1 MNQDLSAPFIA
12 HQSSF
17 AGLDLLT
24 TATVVVDSNL
34 RVRFVNTAA
43 ESLFG
48 TSLKSVYLQSLVHL
62 IPGVDPLVETTL
74 LAMESDMGFIEH
86 EWEIPQKNSTEPL
99 VVSCTGT
106 PIHLPLEG
114 FLLEFRP
121 ISQRMKIAREEKLIE
136 NQKTNRELMRNLA
149 HEVRNPLG
157 GIRGAAQ
164 LLEEELERED
174 LKEYTQVIRS
184 ESARLENLM
193 DRMLSPHQGG
203 QHLVTVNIHEV
214 LERVRSVI
222 LAEYPQGITMVRD
235 YDLSLPEMTADR
247 EQLIQA
253 ILNITRNAAQAMQGV
268 GQIRLETR
276 VMRQITL
283 ARQRFRLGIQIKI
296 VDNGPGIPKALQGR
310 IFQPLVSG
318 REGGSGL
325 GLMLAQNLI
334 SQHHGLVEFESS
346 PGSTCF
352 SILLPLTH
360 QPEKTSLLKVE
371 NK

>member
-1 MNQDLSAPFIA
+1 MNSDYPALFIT
-12 HQSSF
+12 HQSAF

-24 TATVVVDSNL
+24 TATVVVDDNL
-34 RVRFVNTAA
+34 RVHFINTAA

-48 TSLKSVYLQSLVHL
+48 ISLKSAWLQSLVHL
-62 IPGVDPLVETTL
+62 IPGVDSLVETTL

-86 EWEIPQKNSTEPL
+86 EWEVPQKSTTEPL

-106 PIHLPLEG
+106 PIHAPIQG

-121 ISQRMKIAREEKLIE
+121 ISQRMKIAREEKIIE
-136 NQKTNRELMRNLA
+136 TQKTNRELMRNLA
-149 HEVRNPLG
+149 HEIRNPLG

-164 LLEEELERED
+164 LLEDELERDD

-184 ESARLENLM
+184 ETDRLENLM
-193 DRMLSPHQGG
+193 NRMLSPHQGG
-203 QHLVTVNIHEV
+203 QHLMVLNIHEV

-235 YDLSLPEMTADR
+235 YDLSLPEMTGDR

-253 ILNITRNAAQAMQGV
+253 VLNITRNAAQALQGK
-268 GQIRLETR
+268 GIIRLQTR

-283 ARQRFRLGIQIKI
+283 ARNRFRLGILIRI
-296 VDNGPGIPKALQGR
+296 MDNGPGIPKALQGR

-334 SQHHGLVEFESS
+334 SQHHGIVEFESS
-346 PGSTCF
+346 PGNTCF

-360 QPEKTSLLKVE
+360 QSEQNHILKA
-371 NK
+371 NDK